1 MRVPNRHEPL
11 TPGSDLPSA
20 SDQPD
25 DPETG
30 LAELVGEWTTVP
42 DVAERYGVSLARV
55 RQWVDDRE
63 VLALRTG
70 ERRVVSLPAKFFG
83 EEGPRPELK
92 GTFTVLGDGGMDD
105 ADILRWLFTPD
116 DSLPVPGAPIDSIVA
131 GHKTEVRRR
140 AMLLAF

>member
-1 MRVPNRHEPL
+1 MPSPTSPTSSAEQP
-11 TPGSDLPSA
+11 SDLA
-20 SDQPD
+20 
-25 DPETG
+25 G
-30 LAELVGEWTTVP
+30 LVGEWTTVP

-55 RQWVDDRE
+55 RQWVADRE
-63 VLALRTG
+63 LLTMRTG
-70 ERRVVSLPAKFFG
+70 ERRVVSLPAKFFD
-83 EEGPRPELK
+83 EEGPRPELR

-116 DSLPVPGAPIDSIVA
+116 DTLPVPGAPIDSIVA